1 MHSKCY
7 LQQFRPDQN
16 FISTRPDQI
25 KVYLHQFRPDQ
36 NFISTRPPGQIVD
49 QNWQK
54 FPADAKSL
62 VQNSGNS
69 QQLSM
74 IEQITVPKG
83 IAKDVA
89 HLVYV

>member
-1 MHSKCY
+1 MHSKC
-7 LQQFRPDQN
+7 
-16 FISTRPDQI
+16 
-25 KVYLHQFRPDQ
+25 YLHQFRPDQ